1 MLTDVLKVSIYQIRP
16 KQGTCLFIRR
26 LWANLS
32 KCKLLVAALLKFSS
46 SSWYSN
52 MLYLLTQTNRGCAG
66 AAGVLTVAADVSTA
80 EGNKA
85 MIDAAMAEFGE
96 VHGLFANAGA
106 FPPLADAPP

>member
-1 MLTDVLKVSIYQIRP
+1 MAHLHPIVS
-16 KQGTCLFIRR
+16 TCRACGLRQELR
-26 LWANLS
+26 LWN
-32 KCKLLVAALLKFSS
+32 
-46 SSWYSN
+46 
-52 MLYLLTQTNRGCAG
+52 AG

-106 FPPLADAPP
+106 FPLPAAAPGVPIFDEKRLPESVDETLLTVHCSFLPLKLCPS